1 MGRIKGEYSN
11 KKGFWGLKEFV
22 KPSEDPELE
31 AE

>member
-22 KPSEDPELE
+22 KPTEELVE
-31 AE
+31 E